1 MRSEYEVLKDWEF
14 DLRKELE
21 EINFS
26 INNCKSFASIP
37 NSLWEQRDEL
47 IYKISL
53 ISNRKSMCNIPKGV
67 EK

>member
-1 MRSEYEVLKDWEF
+1 MRSEYEILNDWEF

-26 INNCKSFASIP
+26 INNCKSFDSIP
-37 NSLWEQRDEL
+37 RSLWEQRDEL

-53 ISNRKSMCNIPKGV
+53 ISNRKSMCNKPEEIK
-67 EK
+67 K